1 MKILI
6 SVVTYNRLDLLKKLI
21 ESLRNQTF
29 NERDILVVNNDSND
43 GTSDWLKNQNDLII
57 INQGNTGSSGGQHTA
72 FKYAKD
78 NDYDILWAMDDDVLP
93 EFDCLEKLLEDYS
106 EDKVILPLR
115 YGIDGKVFFNE
126 TKTYNFSNPFSSL
139 WEKIIDESDLSQHLI
154 KVDGPTFEG
163 PLIPLKI
170 IKTIGLPDKAFF
182 IFGDDGEFFLRA
194 KKHNYL
200 SYLSTKAR
208 LNRQLEAPKSE
219 ISFGWKEYYAFRNII
234 ILDVLYGN
242 TAVRLL
248 RPIFYLIKYLSKSR
262 SSDNIKTSFKGFIDG
277 YFYKQEVDY

>member
-21 ESLRNQTF
+21 DNLRMQTVTD
-29 NERDILVVNNDSND
+29 RDILVVNNDSTD
-43 GTSDWLKNQNDLII
+43 GTSDWLSAQNDLII

-72 FKYAKD
+72 FKYAID
-78 NDYDILWAMDDDVLP
+78 SNYDILWAMDDDVLP
-93 EFDCLEKLLEDYS
+93 EVNCLEKLMEDYA
-106 EDKVILPLR
+106 EDKIVLPLR
-115 YGIDGKVFFNE
+115 FGIDGKVFFNE
-126 TKTYNFSNPFSSL
+126 TKIYNFTNPFLSL
-139 WEKIIDESDLSQHLI
+139 WEKIIDKDDLLDELI
-154 KVDGPTFEG
+154 LVDGPTFEG
-163 PLIPLKI
+163 PLIPVNI
-170 IKTIGLPDKAFF
+170 IKKIGLPDKTFF

-194 KKHNYL
+194 KKNNYL

-242 TAVRLL
+242 FAVRLL
-248 RPIFYLIKYLSKSR
+248 RPIFYLIKYLSKSK
-262 SSDNIKTSFKGFIDG
+262 SLDNIKTSFRGFLDG
-277 YFYKQEVDY
+277 YFYKQKIDY

>member
-1 MKILI
+1 M
-6 SVVTYNRLDLLKKLI
+6 
-21 ESLRNQTF
+21 RNQTF
-29 NERDILVVNNDSND
+29 IDRDILIVNNDSTD
-43 GTSDWLKNQNDLII
+43 GTSEWLIKQNDLII
-57 INQGNTGSSGGQHTA
+57 INQRNTGSSGGQHTA
-72 FKYAKD
+72 FKYAIDKHY
-78 NDYDILWAMDDDVLP
+78 NVLWAMDDDVLP
-93 EFDCLEKLLEDYS
+93 ELDCLEKLLEDYS
-106 EDKVILPLR
+106 DDKIILPLR
-115 YGIDGKVFFNE
+115 YGVDGKVFFNE
-126 TKTYNFSNPFSSL
+126 TKIYNFTNPFSSL
-139 WEKIIDESDLSQHLI
+139 WEKIIDESDLSQKLI

-163 PLIPLKI
+163 PLVPVNI
-170 IKTIGLPDKAFF
+170 IKKIGLPDKTFF

-194 KKHNYL
+194 KKNNYL

-262 SSDNIKTSFKGFIDG
+262 SLDNIKTSFKGFIDG